1 MENIVIFGSG
11 GHAKVVVDII
21 EKQGKYNITGF
32 IDSYRDKN
40 TVTLG
45 YKVIGG
51 ESSLREIVKRNEI
64 YGGIIGI
71 GDNSIRAKVRDKVIK
86 VIPNFKF
93 VNCIHPKSILGK
105 DATLGVGNVLMAGAI
120 INSST
125 RINNHCILNTNSS
138 IDHDCLMSDFSSIA
152 PNATVG
158 GNVKI
163 GDYSA
168 IGIGANIFH
177 SVIVGYNCIIG
188 GGSLVCHDTNE
199 NSIYY
204 GSPCKFI
211 RDHKF
216 GDKYLT

>member
-1 MENIVIFGSG
+1 MKNILIFGSG
-11 GHAKVVVDII
+11 GHAKVIVDII
-21 EKQGKYNITGF
+21 EKQEEFNIAGF
-32 IDSYRDKN
+32 ID
-40 TVTLG
+40 G
-45 YKVIGG
+45 YKEKNSVIMGYRVIGD
-51 ESSLREIVKRNEI
+51 EFSLEDIIVSNEI

-71 GDNSIRAKVRDKVIK
+71 GDNLIRAKVRDKIIK
-86 VIPNFKF
+86 IIPNFKF

-138 IDHDCLMSDFSSIA
+138 IDHDCLMSDFTSIA
-152 PNATVG
+152 PNATIG

-168 IGIGANIFH
+168 IGIGVNIFH
-177 SVIVGYNCIIG
+177 NVNIGYNCIIG
-188 GGSLVCHDTNE
+188 GGSLVCHDTKE

-204 GSPCKFI
+204 GSPSKFI
-211 RDHKF
+211 REHNI
-216 GDKYLT
+216 GDKY